1 MCCYTAPAKAVLRT
15 FAGMGGKLSQSVLK
29 GNHITGLCPVRA
41 VQKSNGE
48 PFYNTDAAFTLT
60 YAIIMLN
67 VDQHNHNVKKQSIP
81 MTMDVSGLSW
91 YCAFVAEC
99 FGNDVIFPLTWNSIS
114 CGDACYCC

>member
-1 MCCYTAPAKAVLRT
+1 MGMC
-15 FAGMGGKLSQSVLK
+15 GKLSQSVLK
-29 GNHITGLCPVRA
+29 GNHITGLLCA

-99 FGNDVIFPLTWNSIS
+99 FGNDVIVPLSWTQIQDSIS
-114 CGDACYCC
+114 CGVACYCC